1 MSRRKFPSKRR
12 VKARFNLGRPVPE
25 PLILARS
32 LYGWIWINHPEFSKH
47 DFTVRKTFRGS
58 NA

>member
-1 MSRRKFPSKRR
+1 MSLRKFPSKRR
-12 VKARFNLGRPVPE
+12 IKARFNLGRPVAE
-25 PLILARS
+25 FHILARC

-58 NA
+58 HA